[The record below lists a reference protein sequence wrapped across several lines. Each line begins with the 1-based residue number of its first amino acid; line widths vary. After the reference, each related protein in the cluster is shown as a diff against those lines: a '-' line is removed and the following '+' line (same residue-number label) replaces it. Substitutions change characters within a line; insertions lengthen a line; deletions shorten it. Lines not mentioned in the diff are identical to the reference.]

1 MPGAL
6 SASCLQLAHI
16 HSMGAGAL
24 NACADRQLQVYGLAR
39 VVVTMAAVVPPT
51 AGSTDRPPDD

>member
-1 MPGAL
+1 MIIG
-6 SASCLQLAHI
+6 
-16 HSMGAGAL
+16 
-24 NACADRQLQVYGLAR
+24 QLQVYGLA